1 MEWKT
6 VLKRVTSEN
15 KNSTVIVLD
24 ILHQVQESNSMQ
36 EERRYKIKN
45 QNIESIIAKEQ
56 ARKRKKQNKEA
67 EWNKRAFMELNTW
80 Q

>member
-24 ILHQVQESNSMQ
+24 ILHQIQEINSMQ

>member
-24 ILHQVQESNSMQ
+24 ILHQIQESNSMQ
-36 EERRYKIKN
+36 EEKRYKIKN

>member
-24 ILHQVQESNSMQ
+24 ILHQIQESNSMQ